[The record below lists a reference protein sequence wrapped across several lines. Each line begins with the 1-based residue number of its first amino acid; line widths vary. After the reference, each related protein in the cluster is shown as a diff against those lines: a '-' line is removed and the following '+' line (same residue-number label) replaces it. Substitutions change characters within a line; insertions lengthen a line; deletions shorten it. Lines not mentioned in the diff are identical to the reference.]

1 MKKIAPILAIF
12 ILFIFPSNVY
22 AANENASLIEKTTTQ
37 TDVTQDASLTEKATV
52 TQTDASAVEIQ
63 QYTTGDILIFSAIC
77 ILCGLICALIF
88 FEQVKFR

>member
-1 MKKIAPILAIF
+1 MKKIILILAIF

-22 AANENASLIEKTTTQ
+22 AANENASLIEKTT
-37 TDVTQDASLTEKATV
+37 